1 MNAPWIKH
9 CGIAAP
15 MLEDNINTDAIIPSR
30 EMKRVSKIGLADGL
44 FANLRYQDTH
54 RDPNPDFILN
64 QHPYSEATIL
74 LFGANAGCG
83 SSREHAVWALKDFG
97 VRAVIAESFAS
108 IFQGNCVTNGILPI
122 ALPRDK
128 IAAMAHWVKA
138 DPAGN
143 RLGIQL
149 EHKTIKFD
157 GQIIPFSIAKT
168 AHHMLLKGLSPIDE
182 TLAHRAE
189 IESYFNQDRT
199 NRPWL
204 YS

>member
-1 MNAPWIKH
+1 MNVAWREH

-44 FANLRYQDTH
+44 FANLRY
-54 RDPNPDFILN
+54 RDALREPNPDFILN
-64 QHPYSEATIL
+64 QHPYTGATIF
-74 LFGANAGCG
+74 LFGANTGCG

-97 VRAVIAESFAS
+97 VRAVIAQSFAS

-122 ALPRDK
+122 PLPK
-128 IAAMAHWVKA
+128 QQISEIAQWVSLE
-138 DPAGN
+138 PERN

-149 EHKTIKFD
+149 EHMTISFN
-157 GQIIPFSIAKT
+157 GQVISFSIAT
-168 AHHMLLKGLSPIDE
+168 ATRRSLLEGLSPIDE

-189 IESYFNQDRT
+189 IDSYFNQDRS